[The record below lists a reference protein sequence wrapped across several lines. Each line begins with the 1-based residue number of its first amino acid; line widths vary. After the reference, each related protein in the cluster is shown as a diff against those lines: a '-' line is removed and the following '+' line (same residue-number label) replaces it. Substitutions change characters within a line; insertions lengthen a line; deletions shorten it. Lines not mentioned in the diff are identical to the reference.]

1 MPHVQKTWRHTVS
14 LEHSPARNRK
24 AANIAVNDPSYTVD
38 EFCAAERMSRSML
51 YKAWAEG
58 WGPEF
63 YWVGVTRR
71 ITHRARLEWQRQREA
86 EAAAGKVEK

>member
-1 MPHVQKTWRHTVS
+1 MS
-14 LEHSPARNRK
+14 LEHSAARNRK
-24 AANIAVNDPSYTVD
+24 AANIAVNDQSYTVD

-71 ITHRARLEWQRQREA
+71 VTHARALSGSASAKRRPQRGRRKNDLA
-86 EAAAGKVEK
+86 NAAVHQPR